1 MFRVT
6 ICEENLQNSK
16 IELEDVVQNALTLQQ
31 RMPDTFHKKLIDDML
46 QKCPFEVVNRLSPFR
61 NKD

>member
-16 IELEDVVQNALTLQQ
+16 IELEDIVQVVLTIKQS
-31 RMPDTFHKKLIDDML
+31 TFDS
-46 QKCPFEVVNRLSPFR
+46 ENR
-61 NKD
+61 